1 MQVGIDAS
9 RAFEK
14 QRTGIEEYSYQVIK
28 NLADKLE
35 NCQVVL
41 YIKKNQ
47 NVEIALPKNWKTKV
61 IKWPRFWTQIGL
73 SLEMMRHPVDVLF
86 VPSHTVPL
94 IHPKNTIVTIHGLE
108 YEKLPWAYSFWQR
121 IYMRL
126 SIKNSCRWA
135 SRIIAVSK
143 NTKKDL
149 MELYNISEDK
159 IEVIYEGHNNVIAN
173 EVKQSRPNS
182 TKDEIA
188 TSPVAPRND
197 KHVLFIG
204 RLEERKN
211 IIRIIQS
218 FEILKEK
225 YNIPHRLI
233 LAGKAGYGYENIK
246 RKILESKYKKDIIET
261 GYISEEEKGDLFK
274 NAEVFLF
281 PTFYEGFGLPIL
293 QSQVLGVPV
302 VAGNNS
308 SIPEI
313 AGDGSVLVDSRESQ
327 EIADAT
333 FRLISDENF
342 RNGIIERG
350 YQNAKRFSWDKCA
363 EGIANLLN
371 GLN

>member
-1 MQVGIDAS
+1 MRIGIDAS

-73 SLEMMRHPVDVLF
+73 SLEMICHPVDVLF
-86 VPSHTVPL
+86 IPSHTVPL
-94 IHPKNTIVTIHGLE
+94 IHPKNTVVTIHGLE
-108 YEKLPWAYSFWQR
+108 YEILPEAYSFWER
-121 IYMRL
+121 LYMRL

-135 SRIIAVSK
+135 SHIIAVSK

-149 MELYNISEDK
+149 MELYDVPEDK
-159 IEVIYEGHNNVIAN
+159 IEVIYEGFGNVIAN

-188 TSPVAPRND
+188 TSPAAPRND
-197 KHVLFIG
+197 KYVLFIG

-211 IIRIIQS
+211 IIGIIQS

-225 YNIPHRLI
+225 YKIPHRLI
-233 LAGKAGYGYENIK
+233 LAGKVGYGYENIK

-261 GYISEEEKGDLFK
+261 GYIAEEKKWNLFK
-274 NAEVFLF
+274 SADVFLF

-293 QSQVLGVPV
+293 QSQAIGVPV
-302 VAGNNS
+302 VAGDNS

-313 AGDGSVLVDSRESQ
+313 AGDSSVLVNPREPQ

-333 FRLISDENF
+333 FRLINDENF
-342 RNGIIERG
+342 RNGIIKKG
-350 YQNAKRFSWDKCA
+350 YINTKRFSWKKCA
-363 EGIANLLN
+363 KQIARAILL
-371 GLN
+371 